1 VEGSLVNRPFVRLV
15 LCASGL
21 SAALWVLHQVSV
33 DAPGAPTP
41 TEPTLLVMTGLR
53 DVALVAGWYLVAVT
67 AAGAVARLARVRP
80 LVRALDGL
88 TLPPVRRLLDTS
100 LGLSMLATAVAAPPA
115 WAEPPSP
122 EREQPPVTMRRLS
135 EDPPHEDHLL
145 REPPTTAP
153 PTSTSTTAT
162 PISSTTTLSAPPTTE
177 ASLVETTTTTTSAPT
192 TTTTTPPATHP
203 PRIEVAEPPAPPPV
217 PSGGEWTVQPG
228 DHFWSIAERLL
239 TRAWGRPPSDAETD
253 PYWRQ
258 LVEANRDRLADRAN
272 PDLLFVGQVL
282 GIPPPPAPP

>member
-1 VEGSLVNRPFVRLV
+1 MNRPFVRLV
-15 LCASGL
+15 LLSGGL
-21 SAALWVLHQVSV
+21 SAALWFLHRVGA

-100 LGLSMLATAVAAPPA
+100 LGLSMLATAVSAPPA
-115 WAEPPSP
+115 WAEPQPT

-145 REPPTTAP
+145 REPTTTVAPTSTTAP
-153 PTSTSTTAT
+153 PTSTSTT
-162 PISSTTTLSAPPTTE
+162 TLSVPSTTE
-177 ASLVETTTTTTSAPT
+177 ASLVEATTTTTRGPA
-192 TTTTTPPATHP
+192 TTTTTPPATGP
-203 PRIEVAEPPAPPPV
+203 PRVEVAEPPTPPPV
-217 PSGGEWTVQPG
+217 PSGGEWIVQAG

-239 TRAWGRPPSDAETD
+239 TGAWGRPPSDAETD

-282 GIPPPPAPP
+282 GVPPPPAPP